1 MNPFTRLCG
10 IAAPLPRRN
19 VNTDDIY
26 PNLGGAAIT
35 DPDLMGPC
43 AFGNWRWNPDGTPKP
58 DFILNRPP
66 YDRAVILVAGANFGC
81 GSARESAAWCMNAIG
96 LRCIIAPSF
105 SDIFYGNCLKNGMLP
120 IRLPEAEVDDL
131 TVLVS
136 NPQAATLDVD
146 LEAQTLTLP
155 DGRALAFDI
164 SPRDRQR
171 LLDGVDDIG
180 ATLAIMDQVHAFAA
194 DYHQRRPWLADAGG
208 TN

>member
-1 MNPFTRLCG
+1 MQAFTRLRG

-35 DPDLMGPC
+35 DPEKMGPC
-43 AFGNWRWNPDGTPKP
+43 AFGNWRWKADGSPRS
-58 DFILNRPP
+58 DFILNQPP
-66 YDRAVILVAGANFGC
+66 YDQSVILVAGANFGC

-120 IRLPEAEVDDL
+120 IRLPEDEVNNL
-131 TVLVS
+131 TALIS
-136 NPQAATLDVD
+136 NPDAATLDVD
-146 LEAQTLTLP
+146 LETRTVTRSDGCALT
-155 DGRALAFDI
+155 FDI

-171 LLDGVDDIG
+171 LLAGEDDIG
-180 ATLAIMDQVHAFAA
+180 ATLGIMDQIHAFAA
-194 DYHQRRPWLADAGG
+194 DYHQRRPWLADTGG
-208 TN
+208 MN